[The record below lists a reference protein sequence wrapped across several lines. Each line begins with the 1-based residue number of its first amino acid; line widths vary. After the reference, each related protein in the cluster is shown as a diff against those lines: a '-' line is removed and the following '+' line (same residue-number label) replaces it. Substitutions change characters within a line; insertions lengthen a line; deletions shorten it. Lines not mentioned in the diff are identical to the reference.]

1 LDDFKRIKLRRELDC
16 RELESLPELH
26 PEASAAVWG
35 ASSWKTT
42 TARLTCNEG
51 ASEEAGREEGAS
63 GEGRYEEALQR
74 KPLTRCAC
82 CSGLWGKQTIVGRV
96 AEFRPAA
103 DFRRPIVRP
112 A

>member
-1 LDDFKRIKLRRELDC
+1 M
-16 RELESLPELH
+16 
-26 PEASAAVWG
+26 G

-82 CSGLWGKQTIVGRV
+82 CSGLWGKQTIGRV
-96 AEFRPAA
+96 ANFGQIQPFVLLA
-103 DFRRPIVRP
+103 PYVRL